1 MTERDEEFEL
11 AFTGLYS
18 TAWRAARRVLGEPTA
33 AHDVAAET
41 LTRAYVRWPRMAP
54 FASAW
59 VVRVA
64 TNLAIDGW
72 RRQRRPPL
80 ARPGRPRDPASIA
93 VASVDLAVGLR
104 ALPRRQREA
113 VVLRHLNDLPEAA
126 VAAAMGC
133 SVGSV
138 KQHTARG
145 LAALRLR
152 LGDEEE

>member
-1 MTERDEEFEL
+1 MTGRDEEFEL
-11 AFTGLYS
+11 AFDGLYAI
-18 TAWRAARRVLGEPTA
+18 AWRAALRVLGDPTA
-33 AHDVAAET
+33 AQDVAAET
-41 LTRAYVRWPRMAP
+41 LTRAYVGWPRMAS
-54 FASAW
+54 FAAAW
-59 VVRVA
+59 VVRVS

-72 RRQRRPPL
+72 RHQRRPPL
-80 ARPGRPRDPASIA
+80 ARPGPPRDPASIA

-113 VVLRHLNDLPEAA
+113 VVLRHLDDLPEVA

-133 SVGSV
+133 SVGAV

-152 LGDEEE
+152 LGNEEE